1 MLLIYL
7 IGCFVIA
14 KAGHDEKP
22 VLQEIFVSRKLV
34 ENQNVKLNCDL
45 LQGAKPVQF
54 SWFFNDEPVRENE
67 RLQIEVRIES
77 SNLMIKG
84 LSVDSVGRYKCVGT
98 NDHGSDQQTVA
109 VYVNSKQIQILIFL
123 TAAFVTK

>member
-45 LQGAKPVQF
+45 LQGAKRSSLAGF
-54 SWFFNDEPVRENE
+54 LMMSRFGKMKDC
-67 RLQIEVRIES
+67 RLKFE
-77 SNLMIKG
+77 
-84 LSVDSVGRYKCVGT
+84 
-98 NDHGSDQQTVA
+98 
-109 VYVNSKQIQILIFL
+109 
-123 TAAFVTK
+123 